1 MKIKTKARSKWIL
14 LSVVAAATVAI
25 AAENFV
31 PSGFMADYSQLER
44 PDDSISEYRY
54 VAEGV
59 VERVAQYDAVMIDQP
74 EIFIAAD
81 SPYGGAKP
89 KHLEALAESLRA
101 GIISALSEDYDI
113 VEKPGANVMYIRPA
127 LTNLRLTKKK
137 KRIVGYTPIGLVGG
151 AVVGA
156 ATSDLAKKA
165 NLQDVVIEGEVYDS
179 MTEERLVA
187 LIDKR
192 GEGEEAPASW
202 EELEDAMLRYGMLLH
217 CRLGNARVA
226 EEDRTDCAT
235 VFD

>member
-1 MKIKTKARSKWIL
+1 MKTKTKTKWIL
-14 LSVVAAATVAI
+14 LSVAAAATVAI

-31 PSGFMADYSQLER
+31 PSGFMTDYSQLEKL
-44 PDDSISEYRY
+44 DDSISDYRY
-54 VAEGV
+54 LAEGAM
-59 VERVAQYDAVMIDQP
+59 ERIAQYDAVMIDQP

-137 KRIVGYTPIGLVGG
+137 RRIVGYTPIGLVGG

-192 GEGEEAPASW
+192 GEGREAPSSW
-202 EELEDAMLRYGMLLH
+202 EELEDAMLRYGKLVH
-217 CRLGNARVA
+217 CRLGNSRIA
-226 EEDRTDCAT
+226 EEDRVNCAA
-235 VFD
+235 VFN